1 MSRGLLKK
9 MASIPKNML
18 TFEEPFG
25 DTNGRKTVLKE
36 VSEGYR
42 RLLEEKMGD
51 LKIDAERIGKQAL
64 VIGGTI
70 AAAYLLLELL
80 LPDEEPEIKTASTN
94 TTPVVIERREE
105 SSSWIT
111 KAVTSYAI
119 TWALGMARQKLM
131 DFLAT
136 QKNRNE
142 VRNTN
147 ETSA

>member
-1 MSRGLLKK
+1 

-36 VSEGYR
+36 ASEGYR
-42 RLLEEKMGD
+42 RLLEQKMGD

-64 VIGGTI
+64 VIGGAI
-70 AAAYLLLELL
+70 AAVYLLLDML
-80 LPDEEPEIKTASTN
+80 LPDEEPEPETISN
-94 TTPVVIERREE
+94 NHTPIIIERRAEGT
-105 SSSWIT
+105 SWLT
-111 KAVTSYAI
+111 KAVTSYAV

-131 DFLAT
+131 DYLAT
-136 QKNRNE
+136 QKNTNE

>member
-1 MSRGLLKK
+1 
-9 MASIPKNML
+9 MASIPKNIL

-64 VIGGTI
+64 VIGGAI
-70 AAAYLLLELL
+70 AAVYLLLELV
-80 LPDEEPEIKTASTN
+80 LPDEEPEIETAD
-94 TTPVVIERREE
+94 TTPVIIERREATA
-105 SSSWIT
+105 SWVT

-119 TWALGMARQKLM
+119 TWALGVAREKLM
-131 DFLAT
+131 EFLAT

>member
-1 MSRGLLKK
+1 

-70 AAAYLLLELL
+70 AAVYLLLDML
-80 LPDEEPEIKTASTN
+80 LPDEEPETQTTSN
-94 TTPVVIERREE
+94 THTPIIIERRAEE
-105 SSSWIT
+105 TSWLT
-111 KAVTSYAI
+111 KAVTSYAV
-119 TWALGMARQKLM
+119 TWALGIARQKLM
-131 DFLAT
+131 DYLAT
-136 QKNRNE
+136 QKNTNE

>member
-1 MSRGLLKK
+1 
-9 MASIPKNML
+9 MASIPKNIL

-25 DTNGRKTVLKE
+25 DTDGRKTMLKE
-36 VSEGYR
+36 ASEEYR

-70 AAAYLLLELL
+70 AAVYLLLELL
-80 LPDEEPEIKTASTN
+80 LPDEEPDIKTVSKSTL
-94 TTPVVIERREE
+94 PIIIERREE
-105 SSSWIT
+105 SSSWVT
-111 KAVTSYAI
+111 KAVTSYAV
-119 TWALGMARQKLM
+119 TWALGMAREKLI

>member
-1 MSRGLLKK
+1 

-36 VSEGYR
+36 LSEGYR

-80 LPDEEPEIKTASTN
+80 LPDEEPEIKTTGTN
-94 TTPVVIERREE
+94 TTPVIIERREE

-111 KAVTSYAI
+111 KAVTSYAV
-119 TWALGMARQKLM
+119 TWALGMAKQKLM

>member
-1 MSRGLLKK
+1 

-80 LPDEEPEIKTASTN
+80 LPDEEPEIKTTGTN
-94 TTPVVIERREE
+94 TTPVLIERREE

-111 KAVTSYAI
+111 KAVTSYAVS
-119 TWALGMARQKLM
+119 WALGMARQKLM
-131 DFLAT
+131 DFLAI

-147 ETSA
+147 DTSA

>member
-1 MSRGLLKK
+1 

-36 VSEGYR
+36 ASEGYR

-70 AAAYLLLELL
+70 AAVYLLLELL
-80 LPDEEPEIKTASTN
+80 LPEEEPEIKTISN
-94 TTPVVIERREE
+94 SPVIIERREE
-105 SSSWIT
+105 SSSWVT
-111 KAVTSYAI
+111 KAVTSYAV

-131 DFLAT
+131 DYLAT

>member
-1 MSRGLLKK
+1 

-25 DTNGRKTVLKE
+25 DTNGRKIVLKE
-36 VSEGYR
+36 ALEGYR

-51 LKIDAERIGKQAL
+51 LKVDAERIGKQAL

-70 AAAYLLLELL
+70 AAVYLLLDML
-80 LPDEEPEIKTASTN
+80 LPDEESEVKTISN
-94 TTPVVIERREE
+94 NHTPVIIERRAEGA
-105 SSSWIT
+105 SWLT
-111 KAVTSYAI
+111 KAVTSYAV

-142 VRNTN
+142 VKNTD

>member
-1 MSRGLLKK
+1 
-9 MASIPKNML
+9 MASIPKNIL

-42 RLLEEKMGD
+42 QLLEEKMGD

-80 LPDEEPEIKTASTN
+80 LPDEKPEIKKADKST
-94 TTPVVIERREE
+94 PPIIIERREE
-105 SSSWIT
+105 SSWIT
-111 KAVTSYAI
+111 KAVTSYAV

>member
-1 MSRGLLKK
+1 

-70 AAAYLLLELL
+70 AVAYLLLELL
-80 LPDEEPEIKTASTN
+80 LPDEEPEIKSASIT

-105 SSSWIT
+105 SSSWVT
-111 KAVTSYAI
+111 KAVTSYAV
-119 TWALGMARQKLM
+119 TWALGMARQKLI

>member
-1 MSRGLLKK
+1 

-70 AAAYLLLELL
+70 AAVYLLLELV

-94 TTPVVIERREE
+94 TTPVIVERREE

-111 KAVTSYAI
+111 KAVASYAL

>member
-1 MSRGLLKK
+1 

>member
-1 MSRGLLKK
+1 
-9 MASIPKNML
+9 MASIPKNIL

-25 DTNGRKTVLKE
+25 DTDGRKTVLKE
-36 VSEGYR
+36 VAEGYR

-70 AAAYLLLELL
+70 AAVYLLLELL
-80 LPDEEPEIKTASTN
+80 LPDEEPEIKTLSTS
-94 TTPVVIERREE
+94 TPSELIERRKE
-105 SSSWIT
+105 SYSWVT
-111 KAVTSYAI
+111 KAVTSYAV

-142 VRNTN
+142 VKNTN

>member
-1 MSRGLLKK
+1 
-9 MASIPKNML
+9 MASIPKNIL

-36 VSEGYR
+36 ASEGYR
-42 RLLEEKMGD
+42 RLLEQKMGD

-64 VIGGTI
+64 VIGGAI
-70 AAAYLLLELL
+70 AAVYLLLDML
-80 LPDEEPEIKTASTN
+80 LPDEEPETKTISN
-94 TTPVVIERREE
+94 NHTPIIIERRAEGT
-105 SSSWIT
+105 SWLT
-111 KAVTSYAI
+111 KAVTSYAV

-131 DFLAT
+131 DYLAT
-136 QKNRNE
+136 QKNTNE

>member
-1 MSRGLLKK
+1 

-80 LPDEEPEIKTASTN
+80 LPDEEPEIKAERMN

-105 SSSWIT
+105 SSSSWIT
-111 KAVTSYAI
+111 KAVTSYAV

>member
-1 MSRGLLKK
+1 
-9 MASIPKNML
+9 MASIPKNIL

-36 VSEGYR
+36 ASEGYR

-70 AAAYLLLELL
+70 AAVYLLLELL
-80 LPDEEPEIKTASTN
+80 LPEEEPEIKTISN
-94 TTPVVIERREE
+94 SPVIIERREE
-105 SSSWIT
+105 SSSWVT
-111 KAVTSYAI
+111 KAVTSYAV

-131 DFLAT
+131 DYLAT

>member
-1 MSRGLLKK
+1 

-70 AAAYLLLELL
+70 AAVYLLLELV
-80 LPDEEPEIKTASTN
+80 LPDEEPEIKTAGTN
-94 TTPVVIERREE
+94 TTPIIVERREE
-105 SSSWIT
+105 NSSWIT
-111 KAVTSYAI
+111 KAVASYAL

>member
-1 MSRGLLKK
+1 

-80 LPDEEPEIKTASTN
+80 LPDEEPEIKTTGTN
-94 TTPVVIERREE
+94 TTPVLIERREE

-111 KAVTSYAI
+111 KAVTSYAVS
-119 TWALGMARQKLM
+119 WALGMARQKLM
-131 DFLAT
+131 DFLAI

>member
-1 MSRGLLKK
+1 
-9 MASIPKNML
+9 
-18 TFEEPFG
+18 
-25 DTNGRKTVLKE
+25 
-36 VSEGYR
+36 
-42 RLLEEKMGD
+42 MGD

-80 LPDEEPEIKTASTN
+80 LPDEEPEIKTTGTN
-94 TTPVVIERREE
+94 TAPVIIKRHEE

>member
-1 MSRGLLKK
+1 

-70 AAAYLLLELL
+70 AAVYLLLDML
-80 LPDEEPEIKTASTN
+80 LPDEEPEAKTTSN
-94 TTPVVIERREE
+94 THTPIIIERRAEGT
-105 SSSWIT
+105 SWLT
-111 KAVTSYAI
+111 KAVTSYAV

-131 DFLAT
+131 DYLAT
-136 QKNRNE
+136 QKNTNE